1 MLVGYARVSTGNQK
15 PELQLDALCQA
26 GCERIFVKKASGAQ
40 TMRCISGSP
49 PLRTKKA
56 APESGLK
63 FREETPN
70 KGNSAKEATR
80 GTAMC
85 YLIAC
90 NQIARCKI
98 ATGCTSS
105 LTTRFPEGVHT
116 AQKPVC

>member
-1 MLVGYARVSTGNQK
+1 
-15 PELQLDALCQA
+15 
-26 GCERIFVKKASGAQ
+26 
-40 TMRCISGSP
+40 
-49 PLRTKKA
+49 
-56 APESGLK
+56 
-63 FREETPN
+63 
-70 KGNSAKEATR
+70 
-80 GTAMC
+80 MC